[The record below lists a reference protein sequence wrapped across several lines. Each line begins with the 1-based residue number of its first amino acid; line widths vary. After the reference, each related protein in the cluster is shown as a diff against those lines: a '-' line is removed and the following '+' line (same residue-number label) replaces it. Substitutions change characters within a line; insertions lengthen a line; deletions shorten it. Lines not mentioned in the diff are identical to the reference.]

1 MDYFYLFLVIFILN
15 DGFAMSRH
23 YCSYLRN
30 LREKII
36 EKITY
41 GWWISIHSV
50 IDIGAIIG
58 MIVYFEKAKHFWVAV
73 SIPIV
78 IILWYIPLGWKKYRE
93 NNSI

>member
-1 MDYFYLFLVIFILN
+1 MDKFYLFLLVFALN

-58 MIVYFEKAKHFWVAV
+58 MMVYFEKAKHFWVAV

-93 NNSI
+93 NNSL